1 MQTVNILSIYILL
14 FTIYSFIGWF
24 YESTICSFISQH
36 KFINRGYLYGPL
48 CPIYGFGAVIN
59 ILLFGKI
66 EGIVDIFVVTA
77 ISSAIIEYFTSY
89 VMEKLFHARWWD
101 YSNFPLN
108 INGRICFYGC
118 VLFGIGNVVIIYFI
132 QPILM
137 PNIMKI
143 NDSIKIWIS
152 FFIAILFI
160 TDVIVST
167 CELNNLK
174 MKIVNINKNINMV
187 LQNAKDKAKILNN
200 IEYYSIKKSVVIKIQ
215 EFKETLKWNEIR
227 FLKAFPNIKITNN
240 HILDKVIRKI
250 KERKNNET

>member
-24 YESTICSFISQH
+24 YESTIFSFISQH

-152 FFIAILFI
+152 FFIAVLFI

-240 HILDKVIRKI
+240 HILDKIIRKI

>member
-1 MQTVNILSIYILL
+1 
-14 FTIYSFIGWF
+14 
-24 YESTICSFISQH
+24 
-36 KFINRGYLYGPL
+36 
-48 CPIYGFGAVIN
+48 
-59 ILLFGKI
+59 
-66 EGIVDIFVVTA
+66 
-77 ISSAIIEYFTSY
+77 
-89 VMEKLFHARWWD
+89 MEKLFHARWWD

-118 VLFGIGNVVIIYFI
+118 ILFGIGNVVIIYFI

-152 FFIAILFI
+152 FFIAVLFI

-187 LQNAKDKAKILNN
+187 LQNAKDKTKILNN

-240 HILDKVIRKI
+240 HILDKIIRKI